1 MKSPDSKK
9 ASNVAIDWFFQ
20 LTDYVR
26 NLTRLGEQD
35 PTWMLILKVIG
46 QGFLILLMIL
56 LSPVLLIGLFIAFV
70 AVF

>member
-9 ASNVAIDWFFQ
+9 ASNAAIDWFFQ

-26 NLTRLGEQD
+26 NLTRPGEQD
-35 PTWMLILKVIG
+35 PTWILILKVIG